1 MMRKVLQSIL
11 VTFLGLG
18 LLLSAQKVEA
28 VDTNRQ
34 SNVAVTNTSIV
45 INNYEFGPGVD
56 KIVLQTNVSLR
67 NVDAS

>member
-28 VDTNRQ
+28 VDAN
-34 SNVAVTNTSIV
+34 
-45 INNYEFGPGVD
+45 
-56 KIVLQTNVSLR
+56 LSL
-67 NVDAS
+67 